1 MKYTGYEQ
9 EIPLKIYNLKKVKKI
24 KERIEEDGHCLQQ
37 SSNHLMNSKLFQ
49 SMFLRFGNLMFHN
62 CLYRDLYSTQTES
75 MLFFDYFKCSTKII
89 REIKCFYRS
98 LVIAAIIAW
107 LYELIEFNTWWGGS
121 FAMKS
126 YDLWVWLWRLPCTFC
141 STVLH

>member
-24 KERIEEDGHCLQQ
+24 KERIEEDWHCLQQ

-49 SMFLRFGNLMFHN
+49 SRFGNLMFHN
-62 CLYRDLYSTQTES
+62 CLYRDLYTTQIES

-89 REIKCFYRS
+89 S
-98 LVIAAIIAW
+98 
-107 LYELIEFNTWWGGS
+107 
-121 FAMKS
+121 
-126 YDLWVWLWRLPCTFC
+126 
-141 STVLH
+141 